1 MLAGVEL
8 DRALQITLT
17 QAARLV
23 SLRANDVF

>member
-17 QAARLV
+17 QVARLV